1 MTWDRNRMAAR
12 VAAELSDG
20 QYVNLGIGM
29 PTLVPGHLPE
39 GIEVM
44 LHSENG
50 VLGVGPYPTED
61 EVDPELINAGKET
74 ITVVPGASFFSSSES
89 FGMIRSKSIDVA
101 VLGAMEISQFGVQT
115 LSMSS
120 KTMRVLLPTLTR

>member
-1 MTWDRNRMAAR
+1 MTWDRNQMAAR

-61 EVDPELINAGKET
+61 VVDPELINAGKET
-74 ITVVPGASFFSSSES
+74 ITVA
-89 FGMIRSKSIDVA
+89 RKSTGK
-101 VLGAMEISQFGVQT
+101 L
-115 LSMSS
+115 
-120 KTMRVLLPTLTR
+120 